1 MPPLKCV
8 CDMTRVI
15 KNKKERPE
23 ELLDEKKIY
32 SSIIKAMKFG
42 SGLKRPK
49 IARLIAEEAMD
60 KFSNKESVTAKDICK
75 FILKELNE
83 YGQTLTANSYERY
96 QTVKAIQST
105 EYPLD
110 NEMNSIIDGTNV
122 VVSEE
127 NANKNADLASTGRDL
142 RAGVWSRSYSERK
155 LIPPHLMQAHDEGL
169 IHIHDTDYLTDRIH
183 NCQLINLYD
192 MLWNGTVI
200 NGKKIERPH
209 SFRTAATVATQ
220 ISLSVANGQYGGQT
234 MSVSHLA
241 PFVRISYEREINKV
255 KKEHRKRG
263 INISDDDAKSIAYDR
278 VCDEVKDGV
287 QTIQFQENTFSSA
300 NGQTPFIS
308 LFLWVNE
315 MPGYEQETAMIIKEI
330 LELRKKGMLNEQGI
344 WVTPAFPKLLY
355 LLDETNTEKGGKYT
369 WLTDL
374 AVQCVATRSNP
385 DFISGK
391 IMREQYEGNVFPCM
405 GAVGGEEV
413 IAYKIGDAMYCESF
427 TRMWN
432 RLSEIFEIVPQFD
445 EANPNVMMWLKNVT
459 IFDCNA
465 NRYVECKNI
474 IRNVTS
480 KWQKV
485 TFDNGRTIL
494 CTPDHPFT
502 LTNGET
508 VQVDNL
514 KYGDEIEICT
524 RQICDGNISNM
535 STDNAWLLGMSLFKL
550 EIGEELSAMFY
561 SHNEDDT
568 LNKMVQVVRDVY
580 HFHTKYSK
588 KVVDNVYYN
597 TISINCKS
605 LKYDLIHYFEGVGKN
620 NRHIPNVVYQSVL
633 PVRLAFLAGLI
644 DGDGFITEDSMV
656 EIHTLNK
663 ELALQIIALAQSCGM
678 YSQFGVKTY
687 TNKNGVVCHRNK
699 VIFRPTQ
706 ELISYIMSA
715 KKRANYKDMPQIEL
729 PNVGKVTAIDEIN
742 ETDFSYDVETETEHF
757 TVSQV
762 WSHNCRSFLSPWKDE
777 NGEYKFYGRWNRG
790 VVTINLPDVAL
801 SANKDIDKFWEIF
814 DERLELVKEAL
825 IMRHNLLKN
834 TTVNK
839 SPIHWKY
846 GSIARLTAPNFNEL
860 MENGY
865 SSISLGYIG
874 LYEMSQ
880 AMFGKP
886 HTDPETMPF
895 AKEVMQKLNDKAK
908 LWSDTIP
915 ELKGCS
921 VYGTPSESLCYKFA
935 LKTRKRFGEMK
946 NITDKDWFTNSYH
959 YSVFEEVD
967 AFTKLSVESEFQLMS
982 KGGAV
987 SYVEIPDLKDNLD
1000 VIWEIVR
1007 HIYNT
1012 CLYAELNLRTMDA
1025 CLSCGFEGE
1034 LSISD
1039 DGEWYCPNCG
1049 EKRHT
1054 FLYIC
1059 KRICGYL
1066 GNTFP
1071 NKGKTMEMKKR
1082 VKHI

>member
-1 MPPLKCV
+1 MAKV
-8 CDMTRVI
+8 VK
-15 KNKKERPE
+15 KNMSEAE
-23 ELLDEKKIY
+23 LDEKKIY
-32 SSIIKAMKFG
+32 SSILKAMKFG
-42 SGLKRPK
+42 SGLNRPK
-49 IARLIAEEAMD
+49 LARLITEEAME
-60 KFSNKESVTAKDICK
+60 KFGAKEKVNSKDIGK
-75 FILKELNE
+75 FLLKKLND
-83 YGQTLTANSYERY
+83 YGQELTAQAYERFKTIKEY
-96 QTVKAIQST
+96 KSI

-110 NEMNSIIDGTNV
+110 NDMYSIIDGSNTE
-122 VVSEE
+122 VSEE
-127 NANKNADLASTGRDL
+127 NSNKNADLASTARDL

-155 LIPPHLMQAHDEGL
+155 LIPSHLLHAHNEGL
-169 IHIHDTDYLTDRIH
+169 IHFHDTDYLTDRIH

-234 MSVSHLA
+234 ISVSHLA
-241 PFVRISYEREINKV
+241 PFVRISYEREIENV
-255 KKEHRKRG
+255 REEHKKRG
-263 INISDDDAKSIAYDR
+263 LEISEEDISAIAYDR
-278 VCDEVKDGV
+278 VCVEVKDGV

-315 MPGYEQETAMIIKEI
+315 MPGYEKETAMIIKEV
-330 LELRKKGMLNEQGI
+330 LELRLKGMLNEQGI

-355 LLDETNTEKGGKYT
+355 LLDETNTEEGGEYT

-374 AVQCVATRSNP
+374 AVKCVAKRSNP
-385 DFISGK
+385 DFISAK
-391 IMREQYEGNVFPCM
+391 VMREQYEGNVFPCM
-405 GAVGGEEV
+405 GAVGGDEV
-413 IAYKIGDAMYCESF
+413 VAYKIGATMYCESF
-427 TRMWN
+427 KRMWE
-432 RLSEIFEIVPQFD
+432 RLGETFNIVPQFD
-445 EANPNVMMWLKNVT
+445 ETNPNVMMWLNGVT
-459 IFDCNA
+459 IFDN
-465 NRYVECKNI
+465 NEGRFVECKNI
-474 IRNVTS
+474 IRNVTR

-485 TFDNGRTIL
+485 TLDNGRTIM

-502 LTNGET
+502 LTNGQT

-514 KYGDEIEICT
+514 KFGDEISICT
-524 RQICDGNISNM
+524 NQICDGNDIANM
-535 STDNAWLLGMSLFKL
+535 STDKAWLLGMSLFKF
-550 EIGEELSAMFY
+550 EIDDNIKSSFY
-561 SHNEDDT
+561 SHGEDDV
-568 LNKMVQVVRDVY
+568 LEQMI
-580 HFHTKYSK
+580 
-588 KVVDNVYYN
+588 KVVDNEYGFNVKYTKKNVENLYVN
-597 TISINCKS
+597 AIEINCKS
-605 LKYDLIHYFEGVGKN
+605 LKYDLIRNFEGIGKN
-620 NRHIPNVVYQSVL
+620 NRHIPNVIYQSNKNI
-633 PVRLAFLAGLI
+633 RLAFLAGLM
-644 DGDGFITEDSMV
+644 DGDGFITDDSMV

-663 ELALQIIALAQSCGM
+663 ELALQIIVLAQSCGM

-699 VIFRPTQ
+699 VIFRPTK
-706 ELISYIMSA
+706 ELADFIVSV
-715 KKRANYKDMPQIEL
+715 KKRGKYSDLPQIEL
-729 PNVGKVTAIDEIN
+729 SDTGKVTSIDEVIL
-742 ETDFSYDVETETEHF
+742 DDYSYDVETETEHF
-757 TVSQV
+757 TVSQI

-790 VVTINLPDVAL
+790 VITLNLPDVAL
-801 SANKDIDKFWEIF
+801 SANKDVEKFWEIL

-825 IMRHNLLKN
+825 IVRHNLLKD

-886 HTDPETMPF
+886 HTDPETKPF
-895 AKEVMQKLNDKAK
+895 AKSVMEYLNAKAK
-908 LWSDTIP
+908 LWNDTIP
-915 ELKGCS
+915 ELRGCS

-935 LKTRKRFGEMK
+935 LKTRKRFGK
-946 NITDKDWFTNSYH
+946 IPNVTDKDWFTNSYH
-959 YSVFEEVD
+959 YSVFEKVD
-967 AFTKLSVESEFQLMS
+967 AFEKLSVESEFQLLS

-987 SYVEIPDLKDNLD
+987 SYVEIPDLQDNLP

-1034 LSISD
+1034 LSISP
-1039 DGEWYCPNCG
+1039 DGDWYCPQCG
-1049 EKRHT
+1049 ERHHSK
-1054 FLYIC
+1054 LYIC

-1066 GNTFP
+1066 GNTIP
-1071 NKGKTMEMKKR
+1071 NKGKSKEMRDR
-1082 VKHI
+1082 VLHI